1 MKIKILV
8 SLVILSVIL
17 SPNIHSGCTTGVF
30 SGKSTEDGR
39 PLLWKHRDT
48 GFLQNKIVFFDDGNY
63 DYIGIVNSVD
73 SSGAEVWIGYNS
85 AGFAIMNSASYNLKP
100 ESDTTRITDREGVL
114 MKKALQD
121 CVTLKDF
128 ENLLT
133 EYPKPLGVEANFGVI
148 DSSGGAA
155 YYEVDN
161 FNFIKLD
168 VNDTT
173 IAPDGYLLHTNYSF
187 TGEEDEGSGYIRYAT
202 ADMLFSQAYEKNK
215 ISPQF
220 IIQNVSRSLYH
231 SLTKENIEFTGKEF
245 VPFRD
250 FIPRYYS
257 SSSTV
262 IQGSK
267 PEVENDFYTMWTLL
281 GFPLTTVAVPVWL
294 QDEISLPEILTAE
307 SGENAKLADFSLS
320 LKEKAFPVK
329 RGSGED
335 YIKINELFN
344 KAGTGITQKLIP
356 LENKIFSETKD
367 KLQLWRSGNLKS
379 DEIKDFYNYIDEKI
393 LNFYQSS
400 FDLSNISNFEN

>member
-1 MKIKILV
+1 MKRF
-8 SLVILSVIL
+8 SLFIFVFLFVMISPDFYLS
-17 SPNIHSGCTTGVF
+17 CTTGVF

-48 GFLQNKIVFFDDGNY
+48 GFFQNKIVFFDDGDY

-73 SSGAEVWIGYNS
+73 SSGSEVWIGYNS

-100 ESDTTRITDREGVL
+100 ESDTTEITDREGVL
-114 MKKALQD
+114 MKKALQE
-121 CVTLKDF
+121 CESLADF
-128 ENLLT
+128 EKLLSDL
-133 EYPKPLGVEANFGVI
+133 PKPLGVEANFGVI

-161 FNFIKLD
+161 FKFIKLD

-187 TGEEDEGSGYIRYAT
+187 TGEEDEGAGYIRYAT
-202 ADMLFSQAYEKNK
+202 AEMLFNQAYEKNK

-231 SLTKENIEFTGKEF
+231 SLTKENIEFTDREF
-245 VPFRD
+245 VPFSD

-257 SSSTV
+257 SSSTI
-262 IQGSK
+262 IQGAK
-267 PEVENDFYTMWTLL
+267 PGVKNDFYTMWTLL
-281 GFPLTTVAVPVWL
+281 GFPLTSVAVPVWL
-294 QDEISLPEILTAE
+294 EGGNNLPGILTADP
-307 SGENAKLADFSLS
+307 GENAKLADISLS

-329 RGSGED
+329 RGSGEN

-356 LENKIFSETKD
+356 LENKIFSETND
-367 KLQLWRSGNLKS
+367 KLKLWRQGNLNKN
-379 DEIKDFYNYIDEKI
+379 EIKNYYDYLNDTI
-393 LNFYQSS
+393 LNFFHNS
-400 FDLSNISNFEN
+400 FDSR